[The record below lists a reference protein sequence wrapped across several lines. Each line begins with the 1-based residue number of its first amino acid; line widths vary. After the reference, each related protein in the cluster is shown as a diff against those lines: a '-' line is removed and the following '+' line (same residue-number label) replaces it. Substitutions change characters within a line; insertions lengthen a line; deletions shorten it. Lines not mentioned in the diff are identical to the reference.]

1 MLGPD
6 LAGRKAD
13 PVFPAYCMCTSI
25 GQYDLGARLSIGS
38 DAPNQWRQEE
48 EKEVERGRER

>member
-38 DAPNQWRQEE
+38 DAPNQWREEE